1 MKVNRQAQTTTF
13 SKRNQMHKY
22 KIRSYWLGKN
32 TTAEELFYPETAY
45 GSATCHS
52 CQKKRQISFWGKLN
66 GF

>member
-22 KIRSYWLGKN
+22 KKKELLSRKKK

-52 CQKKRQISFWGKLN
+52 CQKKGKSHSGVN
-66 GF
+66 